1 MNRRFFLIVPALFM
15 WGACTTA
22 KNETD
27 GEKFTVRYK
36 CEDGEVISVE
46 YDNSDPEKSVAYVQ
60 LTPENPEKIKMS
72 ISRSASGARYTD
84 GRLVW
89 WTKGKTAFLA
99 EENSDGKPLHDNCNE
114 FEEVSP

>member
-1 MNRRFFLIVPALFM
+1 MKASLLIVPALFM
-15 WGACTTA
+15 WGACTNA

-36 CEDGEVISVE
+36 CEEGEVISFE

-89 WTKGKTAFLA
+89 WTKGKTAFLT
-99 EENSDGKPLHDNCNE
+99 EENSEGKPLHDNCNE
-114 FEEVSP
+114 FEEVRP